1 VVRARTGDQIAA
13 VTVTVGDRVRT
24 GQVLVRQA
32 GEATEARARQAQA
45 ARTQAQRTVE
55 RLRPLHQAG
64 AISDQEWEQALT
76 QLELASADLA
86 AARDALTL
94 VSPLN
99 GTVTEVIA
107 RPGMVPSSGDPLV
120 RVADLS
126 RLVVYLRVG
135 AADAAEMT
143 EGQPAQ
149 FGNTAVEGRVQR
161 IALQADP
168 ATRLVEVEV
177 AFPPTAGLIPGTLA
191 TVRIGVAS
199 REQAVQVPRAAV
211 RDGAVWVVDAEGRA
225 SRGPWSSGCRAGRWW
240 RSSPASIPANPWWW
254 TEGRCS
260 ATARS
265 SVSSMAA
272 RRRPA
277 MFDFLPTLAVRR
289 PVLATMLITVFLV
302 LGCSAFMRLNTDLF
316 PEVEFPV
323 VSVIT
328 VYPGAGPE
336 EIESQVTDRIEETIS
351 TLAAIDVL
359 MSYSQENVSMVIVQF
374 DLGVDVDQAA
384 IDVRDRVEMVR
395 GQMPVRRGDAGRPE
409 VRHRRP
415 AHHEPRA
422 GGAAGRG
429 RPVRA
434 GGRRLARAASP
445 CGRRG
450 GHRDRG
456 RTCPRG

>member
-1 VVRARTGDQIAA
+1 MARIDIRNPRVWIPGAVGVLVLLLIVVRIIQAGADEPAQPTVEQIRAERGVPVTVETVMSGPLEVWREHSGTVSGAREGVVRARTGDQIAA
-13 VTVTVGDRVRT
+13 VLVTVGDRVRT

-55 RLRPLHQAG
+55 RFRPLHQAG

-99 GTVTEVIA
+99 GTVTEVVA

-135 AADAAEMT
+135 AAEAGEMS

-177 AFPPTAGLIPGTLA
+177 AFPPAAGLIPGTLA

-225 SRGPWSSGCRAGRWW
+225 
-240 RSSPASIPANPWWW
+240 N
-254 TEGRCS
+254 
-260 ATARS
+260 
-265 SVSSMAA
+265 
-272 RRRPA
+272 
-277 MFDFLPTLAVRR
+277 RR
-289 PVLATMLITVFLV
+289 PVV
-302 LGCSAFMRLNTDLF
+302 LGLQGREMV
-316 PEVEFPV
+316 EVASGVRPGEQV
-323 VSVIT
+323 VVDG
-328 VYPGAGPE
+328 GALLSDGAVVRIVNGGPE
-336 EIESQVTDRIEETIS
+336 
-351 TLAAIDVL
+351 
-359 MSYSQENVSMVIVQF
+359 
-374 DLGVDVDQAA
+374 
-384 IDVRDRVEMVR
+384 
-395 GQMPVRRGDAGRPE
+395 
-409 VRHRRP
+409 
-415 AHHEPRA
+415 
-422 GGAAGRG
+422 AAGD
-429 RPVRA
+429 V
-434 GGRRLARAASP
+434 
-445 CGRRG
+445 
-450 GHRDRG
+450 
-456 RTCPRG
+456 